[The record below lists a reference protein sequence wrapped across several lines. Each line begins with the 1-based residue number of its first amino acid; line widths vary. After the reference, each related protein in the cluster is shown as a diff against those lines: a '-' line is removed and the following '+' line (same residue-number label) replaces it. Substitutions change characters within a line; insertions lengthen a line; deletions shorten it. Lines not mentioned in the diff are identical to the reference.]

1 MSKTEVTLEMS
12 DAEISHL
19 KRLIQVDTET
29 HAEYC
34 HGPNASH
41 RPAAVMLR
49 DASGSITISTLMST
63 QAVDLS
69 ASTDDQ
75 SLMPGFRSAAKVCL
89 DKRFRTMS
97 PETRRQQDV
106 PSSRLSSCWT
116 VLEQTSEAFDGVLH
130 PHVQKFMGTG
140 RSNGAEGVIF
150 NPVTNLSDNVISH
163 APQVAGSAHQRFSCK
178 SQPYAGAVVQFHKST
193 SNLTEEQHLAHKE
206 NIVPIPAAA
215 YGEHCDTHN
224 FTSSVTTKMSPRV
237 SNKQRREKHNL
248 KERERRKKIRC
259 CCDELNLL
267 VPFCQPG
274 SDKVTTLMWTTAF
287 LRYMNETYGDTFKEE
302 FEKTATDNT
311 GLVLSLSSSF
321 AQNSE
326 QPNLSLTAEQ

>member
-75 SLMPGFRSAAKVCL
+75 SLMPGEQTPACYGEVPGLVLAKIICEDSPTVPPAKRRTYSHVGFRSAAKVCL

-106 PSSRLSSCWT
+106 PSSRLS
-116 VLEQTSEAFDGVLH
+116 
-130 PHVQKFMGTG
+130 
-140 RSNGAEGVIF
+140 R
-150 NPVTNLSDNVISH
+150 
-163 APQVAGSAHQRFSCK
+163 
-178 SQPYAGAVVQFHKST
+178 
-193 SNLTEEQHLAHKE
+193 
-206 NIVPIPAAA
+206 
-215 YGEHCDTHN
+215 
-224 FTSSVTTKMSPRV
+224 
-237 SNKQRREKHNL
+237 
-248 KERERRKKIRC
+248 
-259 CCDELNLL
+259 
-267 VPFCQPG
+267 
-274 SDKVTTLMWTTAF
+274 
-287 LRYMNETYGDTFKEE
+287 
-302 FEKTATDNT
+302 
-311 GLVLSLSSSF
+311 
-321 AQNSE
+321 
-326 QPNLSLTAEQ
+326 